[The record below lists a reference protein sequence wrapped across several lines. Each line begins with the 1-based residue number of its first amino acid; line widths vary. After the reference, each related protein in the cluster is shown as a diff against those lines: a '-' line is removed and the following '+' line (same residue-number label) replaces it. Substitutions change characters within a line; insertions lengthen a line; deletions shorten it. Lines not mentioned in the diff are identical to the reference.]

1 MVTFPTVEWLQ
12 QDPSIDPSGFRHLK
26 LGIHGF
32 IKNLDTSAGGVLDFG
47 QVNTTGS
54 GAISST
60 ALIYARVSSFGDASG
75 IYFMRA
81 FWNNISA
88 FTAGTYRFLEQK
100 SLHFVPNL
108 TLLSNANNTPTI
120 VPIAANFSG
129 TITPGWA
136 AGSPWISGI
145 ADTDASMYLW
155 LALEIGNS
163 VPVGLK
169 GGAGAGSFRFRLLY
183 DFS

>member
-12 QDPSIDPSGFRHLK
+12 QNPTIDPSGFRHLK
-26 LGIHGF
+26 LSIHGY

-54 GAISST
+54 GAISDT
-60 ALIYARVSSFGDASG
+60 KLVYARVSSFGDASG
-75 IYFMRA
+75 VYFMRA

-88 FTAGTYRFLEQK
+88 FTAGTYRFLEKK
-100 SLHFVPNL
+100 SLDFIPNL
-108 TLLSNANNTPTI
+108 SLTSNANNTPTI
-120 VPIAANFSG
+120 VPQIANFSG
-129 TITPGWA
+129 TIAPGWGN
-136 AGSPWISGI
+136 GSPWLSGI
-145 ADTDASMYLW
+145 ADGDASMYLW

-163 VPVGLK
+163 VPVGTK